1 MADHRT
7 PYVLGAHD
15 GERVEFAGLGV
26 RFMVDGM
33 RSGGGFSLVE
43 HPLAP
48 RALGSPIHTHR
59 LEDEYSY
66 VVEGEI
72 GILLGDEEVEA
83 HPGDLVYKPR
93 HVPHAFW
100 NATDRPAR
108 VLEIVS
114 PAGFERFFV
123 EAARLFPADR
133 DPDLHAFARLAA
145 RYALDMDLESVPR
158 LAARH
163 GLRVPPQAAPT
174 G

>member
-100 NATDRPAR
+100 NATERPAR

-123 EAARLFPADR
+123 ELADANAAGPP
-133 DPDLHAFARLAA
+133 DPEAIAALAA
-145 RYALDMDLESVPR
+145 RYGHELDFDSIP
-158 LAARH
+158 
-163 GLRVPPQAAPT
+163 GLCERYGLT
-174 G
+174 FGGYRIDR